1 MKKNTSTI
9 ADNKYYISLFFDND
23 EKYDCLCD
31 VPDEERVYEEDCE
44 DSIFN
49 IGLKEANS
57 MMLECDSKEKRDEFI
72 EKIKDQTHILY
83 AVGELKEE

>member
-31 VPDEERVYEEDCE
+31 VPDEDRVYEEDC
-44 DSIFN
+44 
-49 IGLKEANS
+49 KEHANS
-57 MMLECDSKEKRDEFI
+57 MMIECDSKEKRDEFI